1 MGNKLW
7 PTISEDTLRRSAA
20 GWSFVR
26 QVQDLGCRIADGPIS
41 GILQPK
47 QVLQHVH
54 SEEFV
59 IVVKSCYWGFL
70 SWPLVLVEHES
81 HVTRLQVSCDAG
93 AKARWHHLSNHDDW
107 DSWLALTAEVVW
119 SESVLDEGVSL
130 RVICAG
136 EPLILAA
143 LKTPW
148 ILSFGDLV
156 TIATFMKVHK
166 PRSMDRLELLRL
178 LATSFG
184 EDFAEQV
191 LELDQEYSKG
201 KQTDAD
207 NLDFAEQLLEGLEG
221 QVEKNDFR
229 PSAWLAF
236 LILPGTDAR
245 NSEFC

>member
-1 MGNKLW
+1 MRCW
-7 PTISEDTLRRSAA
+7 CEPSS
-20 GWSFVR
+20 
-26 QVQDLGCRIADGPIS
+26 
-41 GILQPK
+41 
-47 QVLQHVH
+47 
-54 SEEFV
+54 
-59 IVVKSCYWGFL
+59 
-70 SWPLVLVEHES
+70 
-81 HVTRLQVSCDAG
+81 
-93 AKARWHHLSNHDDW
+93 LSNHDDW

-221 QVEKNDFR
+221 QVEKKRF
-229 PSAWLAF
+229 
-236 LILPGTDAR
+236 
-245 NSEFC
+245 